1 MAKSID
7 GGGQKSIL
15 LTLFPI
21 LQAHSVTVCVWRV
34 HYKLQCTV
42 DRVSSG
48 EIYRVAFL
56 VETKY
61 QIYLHKYKI
70 VLKKFS
76 YCKSWK
82 AHQVFSEKLKFFTNT
97 TNETHLQV
105 CMHCLTKAQD
115 CVKVSIWQNGS
126 SKDTAS
132 LHSLI
137 HQKCSAPKAINVL
150 KESFIDCI
158 LTKFTELL

>member
-1 MAKSID
+1 MLNEHYLIMAKSID

-70 VLKKFS
+70 VLKKFL

-105 CMHCLTKAQD
+105 CT
-115 CVKVSIWQNGS
+115 VSRKLRTEEKCPHGRMAAARTRHPS
-126 SKDTAS
+126 
-132 LHSLI
+132 I
-137 HQKCSAPKAINVL
+137 H
-150 KESFIDCI
+150 
-158 LTKFTELL
+158 

>member
-1 MAKSID
+1 MC
-7 GGGQKSIL
+7 
-15 LTLFPI
+15 
-21 LQAHSVTVCVWRV
+21 VVCSSV

-42 DRVSSG
+42 DRVSLG

-70 VLKKFS
+70 ALKKFL

-97 TNETHLQV
+97 TNETHLKVRTVSRKRKTDLMFDLMVLYIVQV
-105 CMHCLTKAQD
+105 RKLLF
-115 CVKVSIWQNGS
+115 
-126 SKDTAS
+126 S
-132 LHSLI
+132 LMI
-137 HQKCSAPKAINVL
+137 FI
-150 KESFIDCI
+150 SFR
-158 LTKFTELL
+158 

>member
-1 MAKSID
+1 M
-7 GGGQKSIL
+7 GC
-15 LTLFPI
+15 
-21 LQAHSVTVCVWRV
+21 VCSSV

-42 DRVSSG
+42 DRVSLG

-70 VLKKFS
+70 VLKKFL

-97 TNETHLQV
+97 TNETHLKV
-105 CMHCLTKAQD
+105 RTVSRKWKRRPVKAMFD
-115 CVKVSIWQNGS
+115 LMKFKFGS
-126 SKDTAS
+126 
-132 LHSLI
+132 
-137 HQKCSAPKAINVL
+137 
-150 KESFIDCI
+150 
-158 LTKFTELL
+158 

>member
-1 MAKSID
+1 M
-7 GGGQKSIL
+7 
-15 LTLFPI
+15 
-21 LQAHSVTVCVWRV
+21 LQAHSVTVCVWWV

-70 VLKKFS
+70 VLKKFL

-105 CMHCLTKAQD
+105 CT
-115 CVKVSIWQNGS
+115 VSR
-126 SKDTAS
+126 K
-132 LHSLI
+132 LR
-137 HQKCSAPKAINVL
+137 
-150 KESFIDCI
+150 
-158 LTKFTELL
+158 TE